1 MSFSK
6 DGRGPAW
13 LDTLKSR
20 EAMQTISEV
29 VKDHAVPPLAASLPW
44 RGVYPGMCMDPKRC
58 YGKTYCPRDPSCCE

>member
-1 MSFSK
+1 MSFSR

-20 EAMQTISEV
+20 KAMQTISEV
-29 VKDHAVPPLAASLPW
+29 VKDHAEPW
-44 RGVYPGMCMDPKRC
+44 HGVYPGMCMDPKRC